1 LIGIVIGCFVAKEK
15 QFHAV
20 PPESHAR
27 ELLASERTFLAWIRT
42 SIAVLSFGFAIIK
55 FDVWTR
61 LMLQGSGIS
70 TGSTH
75 IASSIGAIMVVL
87 GGSMSAV
94 GAVHYRRTNK
104 QILEGRVQAS
114 NWLVLSISA
123 SVALLAI
130 AVIIYLIVR
139 GEY

>member
-1 LIGIVIGCFVAKEK
+1 MPGQK
-15 QFHAV
+15 QFHSV

-27 ELLASERTFLAWIRT
+27 EFLASERTFLAWIRT

-87 GGSMSAV
+87 GGLMSAV
-94 GAVHYRRTNK
+94 GAAHYQRTNK
-104 QILEGRVQAS
+104 QILEGKVQVS

-123 SVALLAI
+123 SVVLLAI

>member
-1 LIGIVIGCFVAKEK
+1 MAKEN

-104 QILEGRVQAS
+104 QIIEGKVQAS

-123 SVALLAI
+123 SVVLLAI

>member
-1 LIGIVIGCFVAKEK
+1 
-15 QFHAV
+15 
-20 PPESHAR
+20 
-27 ELLASERTFLAWIRT
+27 
-42 SIAVLSFGFAIIK
+42 
-55 FDVWTR
+55 
-61 LMLQGSGIS
+61 
-70 TGSTH
+70 
-75 IASSIGAIMVVL
+75 MVVL

-104 QILEGRVQAS
+104 QIVEGKVQAS

-123 SVALLAI
+123 SVVLLAI

>member
-1 LIGIVIGCFVAKEK
+1 MANAK

-20 PPESHAR
+20 PTESHAR
-27 ELLASERTFLAWIRT
+27 EFLASERTFLAWIRT

-61 LMLQGSGIS
+61 QMLQGSGIPAS
-70 TGSTH
+70 STH
-75 IASSIGAIMVVL
+75 IASSVGAIMVVFA
-87 GGSMSAV
+87 GAMSTM
-94 GAVHYRRTNK
+94 GAIHYRRTNK
-104 QILEGRVQAS
+104 QILEGKVQAS

-123 SVALLAI
+123 SVVLLAF
-130 AVIIYLIVR
+130 AVIIYLVTR